1 MMATTKALKLP
12 DEQFLRLCEMKII
25 IVATNS
31 QGWQLRNNGMFWS
44 IVKPDIEF
52 NKVPHVGQKD
62 YVRKIWQKNFA
73 GK

>member
-1 MMATTKALKLP
+1 
-12 DEQFLRLCEMKII
+12 MKII

-62 YVRKIWQKNFA
+62 YIRKIWQKTFA